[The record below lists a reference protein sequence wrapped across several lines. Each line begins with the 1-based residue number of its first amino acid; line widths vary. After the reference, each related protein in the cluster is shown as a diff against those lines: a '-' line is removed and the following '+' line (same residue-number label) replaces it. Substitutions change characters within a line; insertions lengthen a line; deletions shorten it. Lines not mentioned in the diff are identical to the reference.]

1 MQILL
6 IMTTIL
12 MHGAEVV
19 RSDEQDVLPTLV
31 WIGCNHYIKC
41 DLVQVEGSIWGGAKA
56 SCSCLLPRN

>member
-19 RSDEQDVLPTLV
+19 RSDEQDVLPTL
-31 WIGCNHYIKC
+31 
-41 DLVQVEGSIWGGAKA
+41 KA
-56 SCSCLLPRN
+56 LFGLAVITT